1 MKLLI
6 RNVVELVSL
15 WTVLGVIL
23 FLIFWLVVPQL
34 LEVSATRGVWG
45 A

>member
-1 MKLLI
+1 MKRLI
-6 RNVVELVSL
+6 RNVIELVSL

-23 FLIFWLVVPQL
+23 FLFVWLVVPRL
-34 LEVSATRGVWG
+34 LEAPAARGVWG

>member
-1 MKLLI
+1 MKRLI

-23 FLIFWLVVPQL
+23 FLIVWLVLPQL
-34 LEVSATRGVWG
+34 FEVSAARGVWG

>member
-1 MKLLI
+1 MKRLI
-6 RNVVELVSL
+6 RNVIELVSL
-15 WTVLGVIL
+15 WTALGVIL

-34 LEVSATRGVWG
+34 LEVSAARGVWG